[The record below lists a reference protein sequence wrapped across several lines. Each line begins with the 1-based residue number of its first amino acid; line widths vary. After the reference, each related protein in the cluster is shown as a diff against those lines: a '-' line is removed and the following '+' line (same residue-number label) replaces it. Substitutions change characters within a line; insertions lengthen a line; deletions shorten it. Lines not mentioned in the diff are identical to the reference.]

1 MVEIESNQTPNQSSS
16 EQTQQSPLT
25 QQTSQTNPLQSS
37 SHRILDPYL
46 IHPSDNPTTCL
57 VSPQLEGDNYATWTR
72 GMTKALNAK
81 GKLGFVDGNTPP
93 PASDLPLLN
102 CWKRCDDLVSSWIIH
117 SVHPDLR
124 SSLMY
129 ADSARTIWND
139 LKVRFSQSNAPQ
151 LYHLKTAIINLKQAD
166 MSVTNYFTRLK
177 SLWDEYDSL
186 VSSEPCICGASKFL
200 IERQE
205 RDRAME
211 FLQGLHD
218 RFSNIRS
225 QILLIEPLPS
235 AQKIFN
241 LVKQEEAQQFIAMP
255 PALSTESAALQ
266 ARGNPPQRHS
276 FNKRQRPYCDHCNK
290 YGHTRQTC
298 YQIHGFPPSKPKG
311 TAPISTVA
319 AVTSTDKQE
328 QPVLPSLSADQYN
341 RLLSMLSTPNID
353 DDILPKVN
361 LTGPTFEPDDWSG

>member
-1 MVEIESNQTPNQSSS
+1 
-16 EQTQQSPLT
+16 
-25 QQTSQTNPLQSS
+25 
-37 SHRILDPYL
+37 
-46 IHPSDNPTTCL
+46 
-57 VSPQLEGDNYATWTR
+57 
-72 GMTKALNAK
+72 
-81 GKLGFVDGNTPP
+81 
-93 PASDLPLLN
+93 
-102 CWKRCDDLVSSWIIH
+102 
-117 SVHPDLR
+117 
-124 SSLMY
+124 
-129 ADSARTIWND
+129 
-139 LKVRFSQSNAPQ
+139 
-151 LYHLKTAIINLKQAD
+151 

-241 LVKQEEAQQFIAMP
+241 L
-255 PALSTESAALQ
+255 
-266 ARGNPPQRHS
+266 
-276 FNKRQRPYCDHCNK
+276 RQRPYCDHCNK

-361 LTGPTFEPDDWSG
+361 LTGKIANTLSNTIWYVDSGATHHVCCDISLFHKYYKPQKLI